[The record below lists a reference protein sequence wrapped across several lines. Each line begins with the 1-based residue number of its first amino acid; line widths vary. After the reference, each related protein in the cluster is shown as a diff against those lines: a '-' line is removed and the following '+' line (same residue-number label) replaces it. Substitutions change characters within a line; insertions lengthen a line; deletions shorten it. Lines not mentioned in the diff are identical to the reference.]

1 MVLCGS
7 LVMML
12 IECDPDLCALYC
24 HHEKGQPLLYVQL
37 MKGL

>member
-1 MVLCGS
+1 MVLCGP